1 MSDIPLP
8 DYTSRSSSKI
18 AGETIRMHNMYV
30 VDPET
35 NTSAL
40 PYRTRN
46 EKLEKLYRRACC
58 GSVAGILLW
67 IVLLLVAIFVPIGV
81 LLAKGQLGSHSPQQ
95 LEPAPSTLTSWV
107 FPSTASSTALV
118 IAISPGMLT
127 TTETVTSVPMYPAI
141 STETVTSV
149 VTSISVSIVT
159 YSGPSIAVTMEAVTT
174 TDIETITATAK
185 QTTAPKTTS
194 PDERSVSFTTVEV
207 TTTTVLNLPTVH
219 IIENTIT
226 STGSFMVH
234 PTTLSATATQAFV
247 SPLVEATILP
257 DVTPTFSLAP
267 AVRPTS

>member
-1 MSDIPLP
+1 MSDTPLP

-18 AGETIRMHNMYV
+18 AGETIRMQNMYV

-35 NTSAL
+35 NTPAL
-40 PYRTRN
+40 PYRTRD

-67 IVLLLVAIFVPIGV
+67 IALLLVAIFVPIGV

-118 IAISPGMLT
+118 IAISPGMST
-127 TTETVTSVPMYPAI
+127 TTETVS
-141 STETVTSV
+141 SV

-159 YSGPSIAVTMEAVTT
+159 YPGPSTAIATGEVTT
-174 TDIETITATAK
+174 TAIETITATAK
-185 QTTAPKTTS
+185 QTTVTEATS
-194 PDERSVSFTTVEV
+194 AGERSVSFTTVEV
-207 TTTTVLNLPTVH
+207 TATTVLNHPTVH
-219 IIENTIT
+219 TIENTIT

-247 SPLVEATILP
+247 SPLVGATILP